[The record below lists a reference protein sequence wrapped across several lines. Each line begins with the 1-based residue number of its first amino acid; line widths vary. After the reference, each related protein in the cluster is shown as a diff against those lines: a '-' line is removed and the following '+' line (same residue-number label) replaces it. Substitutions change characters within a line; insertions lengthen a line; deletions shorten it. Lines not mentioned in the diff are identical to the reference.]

1 MLYVNRGFLEGDVEV
16 VMVARRAEVGGAAVV
31 VEVEVEVEVEEEGG
45 SVGEGS
51 EISGEVRVA
60 KGHSMSLIIGMIK
73 AREKTRNQCGTG
85 RPGLLLYN
93 TRELA
98 WYVGS

>member
-1 MLYVNRGFLEGDVEV
+1 MLYVNRGLLEGDVEV

-31 VEVEVEVEVEEEGG
+31 VEVEEEGG

-85 RPGLLLYN
+85 RPGVRDHCCT
-93 TRELA
+93 TR
-98 WYVGS
+98 GS